1 MALFKILRGSIKNL
15 PTTKTEGYMYI
26 TEDVGDIYVDMS
38 NSERVRL
45 NAEAAEKIRKITYN
59 PDGSYKSEISLD
71 YDFIKDKFDALDDN
85 IGELKDKRPIY
96 ILNVELTGEYSE
108 EGFEYCTA
116 NTPDVAK
123 AAQLYADNYVVYC
136 VIQDEEIRIP
146 MVAIQDE

>member
-15 PTTKTEGYMYI
+15 PKTKTEGYMYI

-38 NSERVRL
+38 NSKRVRL

-59 PDGSYKSEISLD
+59 SDGSYKSEVSFD
-71 YDFIKDKFDALDDN
+71 YDFIKDKFDTLDDN
-85 IGELKDKRPIY
+85 IGELRDKRPVY
-96 ILNVELTGEYSE
+96 ILNVELTGEFSE

-116 NTPDVAK
+116 NTADVIK
-123 AAQLYADNYVVYC
+123 AAQLYVDNYAVYC
-136 VIQDEEIRIP
+136 VIQDEGIRTP